1 MTSGADA
8 GSIGGSSSSEQGFL
22 NSSCTSSTGSRGA
35 APSPNGARQW
45 RPDAPWPRDV
55 SGDRASEI
63 DPYSSEESFQC
74 DALAS
79 AGLGQSINLAG
90 LPDGMLERIYGFCPH
105 YVVPHLSVCRRF
117 DAALRHADTVWLC
130 PQANAR
136 PAQPPAAE
144 LPPKQ
149 KRDGDAQQ
157 ASPGRTS
164 TSMEP

>member
-22 NSSCTSSTGSRGA
+22 NSSCTSRCCALSCRFPLSGLACVSCAHSRGVSRTVRITCSRGCMCVWRSTGSSGGA
-35 APSPNGARQW
+35 APSPNGTRQW

-105 YVVPHLSVCRRF
+105 YVVPHLSVCRS
-117 DAALRHADTVWLC
+117 A
-130 PQANAR
+130 
-136 PAQPPAAE
+136 
-144 LPPKQ
+144 
-149 KRDGDAQQ
+149 
-157 ASPGRTS
+157 
-164 TSMEP
+164 